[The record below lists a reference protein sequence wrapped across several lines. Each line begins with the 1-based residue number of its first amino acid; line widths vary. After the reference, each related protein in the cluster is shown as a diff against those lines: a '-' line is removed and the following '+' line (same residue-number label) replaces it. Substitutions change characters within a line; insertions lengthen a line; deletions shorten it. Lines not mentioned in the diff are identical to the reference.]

1 MPVTRVQII
10 AEARVSPR
18 FAHLV
23 PDDVGPVGPTTLAYL
38 RERCGVGPD
47 EYELMD
53 EFGMKQ
59 RFSLAPFAH
68 LSQDTVMA
76 ISFRSGSADRE
87 FPPLQPGEVL
97 VKEYLVASP
106 SEDAFGT

>member
-10 AEARVSPR
+10 AEARESSR
-18 FAHLV
+18 FTHLI
-23 PDDVGPVGPTTLAYL
+23 PDNLGQVGPTTLAYL

-53 EFGMKQ
+53 EFGTKQ
-59 RFSLAPFAH
+59 RFSLASFAH
-68 LSQDTVMA
+68 LSPDTVMA

-87 FPPLQPGEVL
+87 FPPLEPGEVL
-97 VKEYLVASP
+97 LKDYLVEAVDS
-106 SEDAFGT
+106 